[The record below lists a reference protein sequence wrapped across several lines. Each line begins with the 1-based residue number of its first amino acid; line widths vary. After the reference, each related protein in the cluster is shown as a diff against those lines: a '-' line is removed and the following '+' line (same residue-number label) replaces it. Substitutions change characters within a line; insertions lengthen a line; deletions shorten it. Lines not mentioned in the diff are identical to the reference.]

1 MKKKLVK
8 YEIDLENL
16 PPLTARQKAEM
27 EKLKATSGK
36 EIDFSDI
43 PRTGQ
48 QFWKNAVRGGL
59 YKPVKASTT
68 VRVDADVL
76 HWLRSKGKG
85 YQTRIN
91 AILRQAML
99 EEAGKHP
106 RSA

>member
-8 YEIDLENL
+8 YELDPADL

-27 EKLKATSGK
+27 AKLKAGTSK
-36 EIDFSDI
+36 AIDFSDI
-43 PRTGQ
+43 PRTGEH
-48 QFWKNAVRGGL
+48 FWKNAARGGL
-59 YKPVKASTT
+59 YRPVKASTT

-76 HWLRSKGKG
+76 HWLKSKGKG

-99 EEAGKHP
+99 DDAGK
-106 RSA
+106 SA